1 MLYKIE
7 DLSLKQR
14 VADTVKDAILSGSI
28 KPGEKIPEE
37 KISEALGIS
46 RTPLR
51 EAMNLLVNYGLVNV
65 VPRRGAFVSHITPE
79 EVLDILMVRMT
90 LEPLG
95 AEIAARK
102 RVRHDRFIGDL
113 KELHT
118 ALRNKDLGD
127 GSETDIAFH
136 QVIAEASGS
145 PTLLSVMLPLFYRSV
160 LAMAYSSLVPGNR
173 QESLS
178 DHDKII
184 RALAT
189 KDAEG
194 ARIAMTEHLMQV
206 MSNVKKGYKE
216 A

>member
-65 VPRRGAFVSHITPE
+65 VPRRGAFVSHITPDE
-79 EVLDILMVRMT
+79 ILDVLMVRMT

-95 AEIAARK
+95 AEMAARK
-102 RVRHDRFIGDL
+102 RVRHDRFIADL
-113 KELHT
+113 KEVHT
-118 ALRNKDLGD
+118 VFRNKKTGD

-136 QVIAEASGS
+136 QIIAEASGS

-160 LAMAYSSLVPGNR
+160 LAMAYSSLLPGNR
-173 QESLS
+173 QESLA

-184 RALAT
+184 KALAA

-194 ARIAMTEHLMQV
+194 ARLAMTEHLTRV
-206 MSNVKKGYKE
+206 ISNVKKGYKE

>member
-1 MLYKIE
+1 M
-7 DLSLKQR
+7 
-14 VADTVKDAILSGSI
+14 
-28 KPGEKIPEE
+28 
-37 KISEALGIS
+37 
-46 RTPLR
+46 
-51 EAMNLLVNYGLVNV
+51 
-65 VPRRGAFVSHITPE
+65 
-79 EVLDILMVRMT
+79 
-90 LEPLG
+90 
-95 AEIAARK
+95 AAKK

-113 KELHT
+113 KELHMVFK
-118 ALRNKDLGD
+118 NKKLGD

-160 LAMAYSSLVPGNR
+160 LAMAYSSLIPGTR

-184 RALAT
+184 RALAA
-189 KDAEG
+189 KDSEG
-194 ARIAMTEHLMQV
+194 ARLAMTEHLMQV

>member
-65 VPRRGAFVSHITPE
+65 VPRRGAFVSHISPE

-102 RVRHDRFIGDL
+102 RVRHDRFVSDL
-113 KELHT
+113 KELHIVFK
-118 ALRNKDLGD
+118 NKELGD

-160 LAMAYSSLVPGNR
+160 LAMAYSSLIPGNR

-184 RALAT
+184 RALAA

-194 ARIAMTEHLMQV
+194 ARIAMTDHLMQV

>member
-79 EVLDILMVRMT
+79 EILDILMVRMT

-118 ALRNKDLGD
+118 ALKNKDIGD

-160 LAMAYSSLVPGNR
+160 LAMAYSSLIPGNR

-184 RALAT
+184 RALAA

-194 ARIAMTEHLMQV
+194 ARVAMTEHLMQV